1 MRLKMVTP
9 TEVFLDETVEKVIA
23 EAPNGVFGMLPR
35 HIDFVSALKPGILVY
50 QRPDGDERFVGVD
63 NGTLVK
69 CADTV
74 FVAIRNAMAGDDLE
88 TLRARVEERFLQLD
102 EQERIARTAL
112 ARLEAGVIR
121 RFIELEKAG

>member
-1 MRLKMVTP
+1 MRLKIVTP
-9 TEVFLDETVEKVIA
+9 TEVFLDEQVEKVVA
-23 EAPNGVFGMLPR
+23 EAPNGAFGMLPR
-35 HIDFVSALKPGILVY
+35 HIDFVSALKPGILTY
-50 QRPDGDERFVGVD
+50 QRADGTERFVGTD
-63 NGTLVK
+63 AGTLVK

-74 FVAIRNAMAGDDLE
+74 FAATRNALAGDDLE

-121 RFIELEKAG
+121 RFIELEQAG